1 MNRQLKHLLKKGLLL
16 AVLSLMLLSLA
27 ACGKYVSSYKALMLV
42 HSNRSDSA
50 DMSFSSFEGRMVFKL
65 KSSGEGDLKYTARL
79 ESGSATVYYD
89 CYGTKSELFS
99 IAGGEEADAR
109 GGYVES
115 GTVYVIVETDG
126 ACKNGE
132 FHISL
137 N

>member
-1 MNRQLKHLLKKGLLL
+1 MNRQLKYLLKKALLL
-16 AVLSLMLLSLA
+16 AMLSLMLLSLA

-99 IAGGEEADAR
+99 IAGGEEAGAS